1 LELII
6 GCMFSGKSSELIC
19 RLKRHKAIGNQV
31 LVINSTKDTR
41 NSSNVLQTH
50 DGVTFECVK
59 TADLLTLK
67 THPKFQ
73 TADIIGIDESQFFS
87 HLEEFVR
94 ESLDLNKKVLVAGLD
109 GDFQQKTFGEILSL
123 VPLAEKVDK
132 LHALC
137 MDCRDGTLASF
148 TKRTVQ
154 SDDQELV
161 GAGDLY
167 KAVCRKHLLT

>member
-1 LELII
+1 
-6 GCMFSGKSSELIC
+6 MFSGKSSELIC
-19 RLKRHKAIGNQV
+19 RLKRHKAIGNQI

-59 TADLLTLK
+59 TADLSTLK

-109 GDFQQKTFGEILSL
+109 GDFKQKTFGEILSL
-123 VPLAEKVDK
+123 VPLADKVDK